1 MRPKKGK
8 SLRKWHSHF
17 VHAITQPNGFGSYD
31 TLEWSQAPDPVAA
44 PGEVVITIA
53 ATAVNR
59 ADTLQRIGKYN
70 PPAGSTDIIGL
81 ECAGVIS
88 EVGVGVTRFKVGDRV
103 CALLAGG
110 GYAEKVAVPIE
121 QVMPIPGKLSL
132 LEAASLPEVACTVWS
147 NVFMTANLKHGEWL
161 LIHGGGSG
169 IGTHAIQLAKA
180 AGVRIAVT
188 AGSQKKLD
196 TCAALGAELLINYNE
211 QDFVAVIK
219 QDIGGVDVILDMV
232 GAKYLEK
239 NIDLLNR
246 NGRIAIIGM
255 LGGIKGEINLQ
266 ALLQKNGT
274 IHAMALRSRPVS
286 EKNEICR
293 AVERSVWPWIEAGL
307 VQPSIDLELPIQQAG
322 EAHRMIEAGEAT
334 GKVVLV
340 VNGDL

>member
-1 MRPKKGK
+1 M
-8 SLRKWHSHF
+8 
-17 VHAITQPNGFGSYD
+17 HAITQPNGFGSYD
-31 TLEWSQAPDPVAA
+31 SLVWGDAPDPVAG
-44 PGEVVITIA
+44 PGEVVIDIA

-88 EVGVGVTRFKVGDRV
+88 EVGAGVTRFTIGDRV

-110 GYAEKVAVPIE
+110 GYAEKVAVPVE
-121 QVMPIPGKLSL
+121 QVMPVPGNLSL
-132 LEAASLPEVACTVWS
+132 IQAASLPEVACTVWS
-147 NVFMTANLKHGEWL
+147 NVFMTANVKQGEWL

-196 TCAALGAELLINYNE
+196 ACAALGAELLINYNK
-211 QDFVAVIK
+211 QDFVEVIK
-219 QDIGGVDVILDMV
+219 QEIGGVDVILDMV

-239 NIDLLNR
+239 NIDALNR
-246 NGRIAIIGM
+246 NGRVAIIGM
-255 LGGIKGEINLQ
+255 LGGVKGEINLQ

-286 EKNEICR
+286 EKSEICR
-293 AVERSVWPWIEAGL
+293 AVERTIWPWIDAGL
-307 VQPSIDLELPIQQAG
+307 IQSSIDLELPIEQAG
-322 EAHRMIEAGEAT
+322 QAHRMIEAGEIT
-334 GKVVLV
+334 GKLVLV
-340 VNGDL
+340 VNGDLK

>member
-1 MRPKKGK
+1 M
-8 SLRKWHSHF
+8 
-17 VHAITQPNGFGSYD
+17 HAITQPNGFGSFD
-31 TLEWSQAPDPVAA
+31 TLVWSEAPDPVAA

-88 EVGVGVTRFKVGDRV
+88 EVGAGVTRFKVGDRV

-110 GYAEKVAVPIE
+110 GYAEKVAVSVE
-121 QVMPIPGKLSL
+121 QVMPIPGNLSL
-132 LEAASLPEVACTVWS
+132 IEAASLPEVACTVWS
-147 NVFMTANLKHGEWL
+147 NVFMTANLKQGEWL

-196 TCAALGAELLINYNE
+196 ACAALGAELLINYNE
-211 QDFVAVIK
+211 QDFVDVIK
-219 QDIGGVDVILDMV
+219 SEIGGVDVILDMV

-239 NIDLLNR
+239 NIDALNR

-255 LGGIKGEINLQ
+255 LGGVKGEINLQ
-266 ALLQKNGT
+266 ALLQKTGT
-274 IHAMALRSRPVS
+274 LHAQHLAL
-286 EKNEICR
+286 
-293 AVERSVWPWIEAGL
+293 
-307 VQPSIDLELPIQQAG
+307 D
-322 EAHRMIEAGEAT
+322 
-334 GKVVLV
+334 
-340 VNGDL
+340 

>member
-1 MRPKKGK
+1 M
-8 SLRKWHSHF
+8 
-17 VHAITQPNGFGSYD
+17 HAITQPNGFGSYD
-31 TLEWSQAPDPVAA
+31 SLLWSEVPDPIAA
-44 PGEVVITIA
+44 PGEVVIDIV

-88 EVGVGVTRFKVGDRV
+88 AVGAGVTRFKLGDRV
-103 CALLAGG
+103 CALRAGG
-110 GYAEKVAVPIE
+110 GYAEKVAVPVE
-121 QVMPIPGKLSL
+121 QVMPIPGSL
-132 LEAASLPEVACTVWS
+132 TLIEAASLPEVACTVWS
-147 NVFMTANLKHGEWL
+147 NVFMTANLKQGEWL

-188 AGSQKKLD
+188 AGSKAKLD
-196 TCAALGAELLINYNE
+196 ACETLGAELLINYNE
-211 QDFVAVIK
+211 QDFVEVIK
-219 QDIGGVDVILDMV
+219 SEIGGVDVILDMI

-239 NIDLLNR
+239 NIDVLNR

-286 EKNEICR
+286 EKNDICR
-293 AVERSVWPWIEAGL
+293 AVERSVWPWIDAGL
-307 VQPSIDLELPIQQAG
+307 VKPVIDLQLPIQDAG
-322 EAHRMIEAGEAT
+322 EAHRMIEAGEIT

-340 VNGDL
+340 VNSEIK